1 MVPRT
6 TRRRQRRSEIRRA
19 RRQRRLVVLSVL
31 VLLAAVAAIAISV
44 FVVRQNAVADAP
56 DKGRLLLN
64 EGFNGTTLNTDNWS
78 PCYEWSANGCT
89 NQGNHEL
96 EWYVPGQVKVADG
109 LLTLEAKPQSITGID
124 NKRFHYVSGMISG
137 LSPDRTLFSFK
148 YGYVESRVKIPKGQ
162 GLWPALW
169 MLPASRASLPE
180 VDIFETVGEAPN
192 VAALHTHWLKNGK
205 NVGSGTNYQGPDF
218 SAGWHTFGLEWKP
231 DSLTWYVDGVARLHV
246 TDPKQIPREQMYLIA
261 NLAVGGTFTRRP
273 NQSTPFPAALKI
285 DYIKVWGEPA

>member
-19 RRQRRLVVLSVL
+19 RRQRRLLVLSVL
-31 VLLAAVAAIAISV
+31 VVLVGLAIAVSV
-44 FVVRQNAVADAP
+44 FVVRKNAAADGP
-56 DKGRLLLN
+56 DKGMLLLN
-64 EGFNGTTLNTDNWS
+64 EGFNGTSLNSNNWS

-89 NQGNHEL
+89 NEGNHEL
-96 EWYVPGQVKVADG
+96 EWYVPDQVRVADG
-109 LLTLEAKPQSITGID
+109 VLSLEAKPRTITGVD
-124 NKRFHYVSGMISG
+124 NRQFDYVSGMISG

-148 YGYVESRVKIPKGQ
+148 YGYVESRVQIPKGQ

-180 VDIFETVGEAPN
+180 VDIFETVGEAPD
-192 VAALHTHWLKNGK
+192 VAALHTHWLEHGK
-205 NVGSGTNYQGPDF
+205 NVGRGIKWHGPDF

-246 TDPKQIPREQMYLIA
+246 TDMKQIPHEQMYLIA
-261 NLAVGGTFTRRP
+261 NLAVGGTFTKPP
-273 NQSTPFPAALKI
+273 NQSTPFPSALKV
-285 DYIKVWGEPA
+285 DYIKVWGAPA

>member
-1 MVPRT
+1 MVPRA

-19 RRQRRLVVLSVL
+19 RRQRRLLVLSVL
-31 VLLAAVAAIAISV
+31 VVLVGLAIAVSV
-44 FVVRQNAVADAP
+44 FVVRKNAVADGP
-56 DKGRLLLN
+56 DKGTLLLN
-64 EGFNGTTLNTDNWS
+64 EGFNGTSLDASKWS

-96 EWYVPGQVKVADG
+96 EWYIPGQVKVADG
-109 LLTLEAKPQSITGID
+109 LLTLEAKRQDITGID
-124 NKRFHYVSGMISG
+124 DKKFDYVSGMISG

-148 YGYVESRVKIPKGQ
+148 YGYVESRVRIPKGQ

-180 VDIFETVGEAPN
+180 VDIFETVGEEPD
-192 VAALHTHWLKNGK
+192 VAALHTHWDKDGK
-205 NVGSGTNYQGPDF
+205 NVDSGVRYHGPDF

-246 TDPKQIPREQMYLIA
+246 TDTKQIPHEQMYLIA
-261 NLAVGGTFTRRP
+261 NLAVGGTFTKRP
-273 NQSTPFPAALKI
+273 NKSTPFPAALKI
-285 DYIKVWGEPA
+285 DSIKVWGVPA